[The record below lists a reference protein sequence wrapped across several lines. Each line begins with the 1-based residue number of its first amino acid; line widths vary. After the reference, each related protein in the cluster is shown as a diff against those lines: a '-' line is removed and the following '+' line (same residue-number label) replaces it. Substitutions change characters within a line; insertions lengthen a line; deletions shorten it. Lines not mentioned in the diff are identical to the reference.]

1 MMFLW
6 RLIKI
11 SHYYIWLLPRKK
23 IKNLEIYYLFFFTNE
38 KLSYNNVLKVGYMQ
52 NYGIITLILT
62 PFNDDESLNLP
73 VLELFIDRL
82 VESGI

>member
-23 IKNLEIYYLFFFTNE
+23 IKKLEIYYLFFFINE

>member
-1 MMFLW
+1 MFLW

-23 IKNLEIYYLFFFTNE
+23 IKKLEIYYLFFFINE